1 MQEGLRAMEM
11 RIEELSAQYI
21 IARKRKGRTL
31 EEQQRLCDVTRDLVC
46 MDAALARCPLMT
58 EAFIRKVYLEKRSL
72 EPLPRGQQK
81 RLKKAGLKQFFD
93 CFCE

>member
-31 EEQQRLCDVTRDLVC
+31 EEQQRLCDVADR

-58 EAFIRKVYLEKRSL
+58 EAFIRKVYLEKRSV

>member
-31 EEQQRLCDVTRDLVC
+31 EEQRLCDVADR